1 MAVMEWSAGTGEVT
15 VDATGADFDA
25 LFVAGYPRLVR
36 TVGFICGDVDVA
48 ADCVADAFERAYVRW
63 RKVGRLEDPLGWVRR
78 VAINRATDV
87 HRRRSRGRRAVLR
100 LAGRPD
106 ATRHH
111 ELQVTDATAFRDSEL
126 AAAMVELSPQQRA
139 VVALHYLDDLSV
151 ADVATAMGLS
161 DGAVKYHLHQAR
173 GRLRTLLAP
182 VAAAASEHPS
192 DHHIDPTLDRHAD
205 PGPTEATPT

>member
-1 MAVMEWSAGTGEVT
+1 MAVVEWSAGTGEVT
-15 VDATGADFDA
+15 VEAAGADFDA
-25 LFVAGYPRLVR
+25 LFVVGYPRLVR
-36 TVGFICGDVDVA
+36 TVGFICGDADVA

-63 RKVGRLEDPLGWVRR
+63 RKVGRLDDPLGWVRR

-87 HRRRSRGRRAVLR
+87 HRRRSRGRRALLR
-100 LAGRPD
+100 LAGRPEASRPHD
-106 ATRHH
+106 
-111 ELQVTDATAFRDSEL
+111 LQVTDATAFRDSEL

-151 ADVATAMGLS
+151 ADVAIAMGLS

-173 GRLRTLLAP
+173 GRLRTLLTP
-182 VAAAASEHPS
+182 AARS
-192 DHHIDPTLDRHAD
+192 DADADPDLHAD

>member
-1 MAVMEWSAGTGEVT
+1 MAVVDWSAGTNEVT
-15 VDATGADFDA
+15 VSSTHADFDA

-36 TVGFICGDVDVA
+36 TVGFVCGDVDVA

-87 HRRRSRGRRAVLR
+87 HRRRVRGRRALQR

-106 ATRHH
+106 ARPAP
-111 ELQVTDATAFRDSEL
+111 ELAMSDAVAFRDGEL
-126 AAAMVELSPQQRA
+126 AAAVEDLSPQQRA

-151 ADVATAMGLS
+151 AEVAHVMDLS
-161 DGAVKYHLHQAR
+161 EGAVKYHLHQAR
-173 GRLRTLLAP
+173 GRLRALLGVDATT
-182 VAAAASEHPS
+182 ATDPS
-192 DHHIDPTLDRHAD
+192 DNGTNQADPT
-205 PGPTEATPT
+205 

>member
-1 MAVMEWSAGTGEVT
+1 MEA
-15 VDATGADFDA
+15 AGADFDA

-36 TVGFICGDVDVA
+36 TVGFICGDADVA

-63 RKVGRLEDPLGWVRR
+63 RKVGRLDDPLGWVRR

-87 HRRRSRGRRAVLR
+87 HRRRSRGRRALQR
-100 LAGRPD
+100 LAGRPE
-106 ATRHH
+106 ATRSH
-111 ELQVTDATAFRDSEL
+111 ELQVTDSTAFRDSEL

-182 VAAAASEHPS
+182 ATDRPS
-192 DHHIDPTLDRHAD
+192 DDHDDPILDRHAD

>member
-1 MAVMEWSAGTGEVT
+1 MTTVSWMSGAGEDAVVRA
-15 VDATGADFDA
+15 APDFDA
-25 LFVAGYPRLVR
+25 LFLREHARLVR
-36 TVGFICGDVDVA
+36 VVAVVSGDPEAA

-63 RKVGRLEDPLGWVRR
+63 RKVGRLDDPLGWVRR

-87 HRRRSRGRRAVLR
+87 HRRRTRGRRALQR

-106 ATRHH
+106 TSRSH
-111 ELQVTDATAFRDSEL
+111 ELTMSDATAFRDSEL
-126 AAAMVELSPQQRA
+126 ATAMADLSPQQRA

-173 GRLRTLLAP
+173 ARLRTLLE
-182 VAAAASEHPS
+182 SEQ
-192 DHHIDPTLDRHAD
+192 DPNTERRTTR
-205 PGPTEATPT
+205 GPNEATPT

>member
-1 MAVMEWSAGTGEVT
+1 MAVVEWSAGTGEVT
-15 VDATGADFDA
+15 VEATAADFDA
-25 LFVAGYPRLVR
+25 CFVTGYPRLVR
-36 TVGFICGDVDVA
+36 TVGFICGDADVA

-63 RKVGRLEDPLGWVRR
+63 RKVGRLDDPLGWVRR

-87 HRRRSRGRRAVLR
+87 HRRRTRGRRALQR

-106 ATRHH
+106 TSRSH
-111 ELQVTDATAFRDSEL
+111 ELTMSDATAFRDSEL
-126 AAAMVELSPQQRA
+126 ATAMADLSPRQRA

-173 GRLRTLLAP
+173 ARLRTLLE
-182 VAAAASEHPS
+182 SEQ
-192 DHHIDPTLDRHAD
+192 DPNTERRTTR
-205 PGPTEATPT
+205 GPNEATPT